1 LPFNAALCNEATTD
15 GNDPGPGARALV
27 QRVSQVHGGYTRRA
41 AHKLFDFIRQI
52 IHPARLAAA
61 RRPARAPGLALALPQ
76 AQKAPRPEKP
86 RGSEDH
92 SHRSSI
98 TTEDSMRQPDNNI
111 ILHAVIAAL
120 PDDRL
125 RPLLLELLGV
135 VSAAPSA
142 DADGHKPADA
152 VVTTTP
158 APPAKHAGG
167 RPRGSRN
174 KPKVAATG
182 AKKAAQL
189 AAQPGRESI
198 VRAVANGELTQ
209 AAGARQIGCTAK
221 TLGTWVVRYR
231 SEHKPAATPTDGESA
246 AAHAPA
252 GAREPAPQA
261 AKPAPAKRL
270 SGPAGETPAQRAER
284 LAKHAARQRERD
296 AERRQQRDAERAAQA
311 AQMRLPISGNGNG
324 EDAPRSPISATRPAK
339 PNDVDPAAEAALAAK
354 LWRHAA
360 ALDPVS
366 PWRPIVREFGIN
378 SAVAVD
384 LYRSGSL
391 PPIAPA
397 AATRFC
403 LIAQT

>member
-1 LPFNAALCNEATTD
+1 
-15 GNDPGPGARALV
+15 
-27 QRVSQVHGGYTRRA
+27 
-41 AHKLFDFIRQI
+41 
-52 IHPARLAAA
+52 
-61 RRPARAPGLALALPQ
+61 
-76 AQKAPRPEKP
+76 
-86 RGSEDH
+86 
-92 SHRSSI
+92 
-98 TTEDSMRQPDNNI
+98 MRQPLQ
-111 ILHAVIAAL
+111 ILVDAL
-120 PDDRL
+120 PDTAL

-135 VSAAPSA
+135 VSAAPLIASYE
-142 DADGHKPADA
+142 HKPTDA
-152 VVTTTP
+152 TEGTTP

-174 KPKVAATG
+174 KAKAPAVVTG
-182 AKKAAQL
+182 ARKAAKL

-324 EDAPRSPISATRPAK
+324 EDAARSAISAVRPAAAK
-339 PNDVDPAAEAALAAK
+339 PNVDPAAEAALAAK
-354 LWRHAA
+354 LWQHAA
-360 ALDPVS
+360 ALDPTA
-366 PWRPIVREFGIN
+366 PWRPIVQEFGIN

-384 LYRSGSL
+384 LYRSGSF

-403 LIAQT
+403 AIAHN

>member
-1 LPFNAALCNEATTD
+1 
-15 GNDPGPGARALV
+15 
-27 QRVSQVHGGYTRRA
+27 
-41 AHKLFDFIRQI
+41 
-52 IHPARLAAA
+52 
-61 RRPARAPGLALALPQ
+61 
-76 AQKAPRPEKP
+76 
-86 RGSEDH
+86 
-92 SHRSSI
+92 
-98 TTEDSMRQPDNNI
+98 MRQPLQ
-111 ILHAVIAAL
+111 ILVDAL
-120 PDDRL
+120 PDTAL

-135 VSAAPSA
+135 VSAAPLIAS
-142 DADGHKPADA
+142 DEHKPPDA
-152 VVTTTP
+152 AETTTP

-174 KPKVAATG
+174 RNKVVTG
-182 AKKAAQL
+182 ARKAAKL

-198 VRAVANGELTQ
+198 VRAVAAGELTQ

-221 TLGTWVVRYR
+221 TLGTWVKLYR
-231 SEHKPAATPTDGESA
+231 SEQKPAAAPTNGESA

-261 AKPAPAKRL
+261 AQPAPAKR
-270 SGPAGETPAQRAER
+270 SGPASETEAER
-284 LAKHAARQRERD
+284 TARLARHAARQRERD
-296 AERRQQRDAERAAQA
+296 AERRQRRDAERTAQE
-311 AQMRLPISGNGNG
+311 AQIDLPIEGNGNG
-324 EDAPRSPISATRPAK
+324 DDAARPSISAARPAAAK
-339 PNDVDPAAEAALAAK
+339 PNDIDPAAEAALAAK

-403 LIAQT
+403 AIAHN